1 MSDKNSKQNKDVVD
15 EQDVNVQS
23 AQEIN
28 IEDIPEENDE
38 TAEITVDEADGMM
51 QKIEELT
58 ASLEK
63 EKNDYLL
70 LRAEFETYR
79 RRTIKEREE
88 LIKNGGEKILKGL
101 LPVVDD
107 FERGL
112 KATENVDDG
121 ASVREGLVLIYNK
134 FVKFLESNGVTP
146 IESDG
151 KDFDADYH
159 EAIATIPAPTDELK
173 GKVVDT
179 TTKGYKLNDK
189 VLRHAQVA
197 VGE

>member
-1 MSDKNSKQNKDVVD
+1 MSDKKTHKDSVEEHD
-15 EQDVNVQS
+15 FAPINGEG
-23 AQEIN
+23 ETLN
-28 IEDIPEENDE
+28 IEDVAEENLDSANVTE
-38 TAEITVDEADGMM
+38 NEVDGLMA
-51 QKIEELT
+51 KIDELT
-58 ASLEK
+58 AQLEK

-88 LIKNGGEKILKGL
+88 LIRNGSEKVLKGL

-112 KATENVDDG
+112 KATQDVDDA
-121 ASVREGLVLIYNK
+121 ASVREGLQLIYNK
-134 FVKFLESNGVTP
+134 FVKFLESNGVKA
-146 IESDG
+146 IDSDG
-151 KDFDADYH
+151 KEFDADLH
-159 EAIATIPAPTDELK
+159 EAIATIPAPSDELK

-179 TTKGYKLNDK
+179 TTRGYMLNDK

>member
-1 MSDKNSKQNKDVVD
+1 MSDKKHQHDKEVDKDLEIHD
-15 EQDVNVQS
+15 EADG
-23 AQEIN
+23 ELN
-28 IEDIPEENDE
+28 IEDVPEENLDSADVTE
-38 TAEITVDEADGMM
+38 DEATGMM
-51 QKIEELT
+51 QKIEGLQAE
-58 ASLEK
+58 LEK
-63 EKNDYLL
+63 EKNAYLL

-88 LIKNGGEKILKGL
+88 LIRNGGEKVLKGL

-112 KATENVDDG
+112 KATESVDDA
-121 ASVREGLVLIYNK
+121 ASVREGLEIIYNK
-134 FVKFLESNGVTP
+134 FVKYLESNGVKP

-151 KDFDADYH
+151 KDFDADLH
-159 EAIATIPAPTDELK
+159 EAIATIPAPTDDLK

-179 TTKGYKLNDK
+179 TTRGYMLNDK

>member
-1 MSDKNSKQNKDVVD
+1 MSDKKHQHDKEVDKDLEIHD
-15 EQDVNVQS
+15 EADG
-23 AQEIN
+23 ELN
-28 IEDIPEENDE
+28 IEDVPEENLDSADVTE
-38 TAEITVDEADGMM
+38 DEATGMM
-51 QKIEELT
+51 QKIESLQAE
-58 ASLEK
+58 LEK
-63 EKNDYLL
+63 EKNAYLL

-88 LIKNGGEKILKGL
+88 LIRNGGEKVLKGL

-112 KATENVDDG
+112 KATESVDDA
-121 ASVREGLVLIYNK
+121 ASVREGLEIIYNK
-134 FVKFLESNGVTP
+134 FVKYLESNGVKP

-151 KDFDADYH
+151 KDFDADLH
-159 EAIATIPAPTDELK
+159 EAIATIPAPTDDLK

-179 TTKGYKLNDK
+179 TTRGYMLNDK

>member
-1 MSDKNSKQNKDVVD
+1 MSDKKHQHDKEVDKDLKIHD
-15 EQDVNVQS
+15 EADG
-23 AQEIN
+23 ELN
-28 IEDIPEENDE
+28 IEDVPEENLDLADVTE
-38 TAEITVDEADGMM
+38 DEATGMM
-51 QKIEELT
+51 QKIESLQAE
-58 ASLEK
+58 LEK
-63 EKNDYLL
+63 EKNAYLL

-88 LIKNGGEKILKGL
+88 LIRNGGEKVLKGL

-112 KATENVDDG
+112 KATESVDDV
-121 ASVREGLVLIYNK
+121 ASVREGLEIIYNK
-134 FVKFLESNGVTP
+134 FVKYLESNGVKP

-151 KDFDADYH
+151 KDFDADLH
-159 EAIATIPAPTDELK
+159 EAIATIPAPTDDLK

-179 TTKGYKLNDK
+179 TTRGYMLNDK